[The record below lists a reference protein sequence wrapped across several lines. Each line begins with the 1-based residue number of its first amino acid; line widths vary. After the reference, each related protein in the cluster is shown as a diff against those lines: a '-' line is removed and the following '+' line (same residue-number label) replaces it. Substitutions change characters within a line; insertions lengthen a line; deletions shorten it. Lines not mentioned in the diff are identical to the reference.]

1 LRGRVGRAPGLASGG
16 DDPAALLT
24 AYADGELDAA
34 AAAAVEAALAA
45 SAELRAQLAQIRSLQ
60 GALRGLQA
68 APVALGAES
77 RRQLLVQAV
86 MARRR
91 PEPVRWYQW
100 RGWRYLAAAAV
111 VVVTGS
117 LMPLVTVRNS
127 LKSLN
132 TGEPAC
138 ADVSHM
144 RFDEGRSTA
153 ASSLDSLAPGMAMRK
168 QESNRERADR
178 EAGNEKEATLLA
190 LNGIAAEVNDEAG
203 GAATGEIS
211 HLERSEST
219 AKGQRAKA
227 HHPTVAQA
235 GRVQGIPVNRVA
247 QGLVEDDL
255 KESSGLHIA
264 AKPKAD
270 HPASEAKKGAAKD
283 QDRPVPAETDATG
296 DAGSA
301 FMAIGAGGG
310 GAGMFGNR
318 SGEAKRRALEKY
330 NVTADDKEAAPAKPA
345 ASAPQSQRESEVA
358 KFRRPAIPLQ
368 PALAPAALAA
378 QLANAVPGPLLAGDG
393 AERLANLVEA
403 YRLPLQLAPG
413 SDLPLARLQALPPAA
428 GLSAGEQVLLLANR
442 AGLQVAPANGRLAL
456 GAVPVALD
464 PTDRLGLEPAQF
476 AAAFGTPP
484 MAVVAR
490 DARLTFAL
498 DADTA
503 SFARARAELERGTLP
518 DPAAIRPE
526 HFVNAVPGGYPP
538 PQGGE
543 AFALYAEAGPSP
555 FARGALARR
564 SALVAVGVV
573 GRAPAA
579 GERRA
584 LHLVVAVDASGSM
597 AAPGALDRARRA
609 FAGLVPRLGR
619 DDRVAVVAFGERARV
634 VQPGIPGDQ
643 HQAILAALAGIV
655 PAGATNTAEGLA
667 LACQVGRELAAPGC
681 ELRVALVTDGAAL
694 AGPDEAAARERV
706 AGLKAA
712 GGSLLILGVGERAAD
727 GRALDELA
735 RAGDGQQVF
744 LGSDDEA
751 EQAAGGV
758 LLPERLA
765 MLARDAKAQVT
776 WNPERVTH
784 ARLVGYERRRL
795 DHAAFR
801 DDRVDAGEIA
811 AATTVTALFEVVL
824 AEGGSG
830 PLGTAAVRYYD
841 TRLEAVRELAC
852 PLPGAI
858 LAPAASARLR
868 TLACAAELAEQLRG
882 SWWANVRPTRFRAI
896 AAACDGL
903 PPPADRIAAMAVQAE
918 RLRPLPEVLP

>member
-1 LRGRVGRAPGLASGG
+1 MSP
-16 DDPAALLT
+16 DPAALLT
-24 AYADGELDAA
+24 AYADGELDAE

-45 SAELRAQLAQIRSLQ
+45 DAGLRAQLAQIRSLQ
-60 GALRGLQA
+60 GTLRGLPA
-68 APVALGAES
+68 APAGLRPELRKHLLEQVAWERTSRPRPALEPGRSFLGRNWLGLAVAALLLVVVAGMMLPSLSVVRQSARKSADYAQFSFPTGQQAERLSAPSAGSAES
-77 RRQLLVQAV
+77 S
-86 MARRR
+86 M
-91 PEPVRWYQW
+91 
-100 RGWRYLAAAAV
+100 
-111 VVVTGS
+111 
-117 LMPLVTVRNS
+117 
-127 LKSLN
+127 
-132 TGEPAC
+132 
-138 ADVSHM
+138 
-144 RFDEGRSTA
+144 
-153 ASSLDSLAPGMAMRK
+153 DSLAPGVAMRK
-168 QESNRERADR
+168 QESSRERVDR
-178 EAGNEKEATLLA
+178 QAGDEKEVVRLA
-190 LNGIAAEVNDEAG
+190 QNGIAVEVDEETGAAPAG
-203 GAATGEIS
+203 GASA
-211 HLERSEST
+211 LEPAYSPVRQE
-219 AKGQRAKA
+219 RAKA
-227 HHPTVAQA
+227 HHLTVTVTS
-235 GRVQGIPVNRVA
+235 GGMNNKSDDNEPRVA
-247 QGLVEDDL
+247 QVGRLAGIPENRNAQGPVEDDR
-255 KESSGLHIA
+255 KESLVA
-264 AKPKAD
+264 AKSKAD
-270 HPASEAKKGAAKD
+270 RPASEALKKGAAKD
-283 QDRPVPAETDATG
+283 RERKAPAETD
-296 DAGSA
+296 GSG
-301 FMAIGAGGG
+301 AIGPFAYDGK
-310 GAGMFGNR
+310 
-318 SGEAKRRALEKY
+318 AKRP
-330 NVTADDKEAAPAKPA
+330 APAKPA
-345 ASAPQSQRESEVA
+345 APEQELQKGVKAAES
-358 KFRRPAIPLQ
+358 KPRHLDLPLQ

-393 AERLANLVEA
+393 TERLANLVEA

-413 SDLPLARLQALPPAA
+413 SELPLARLQALPPAA

-597 AAPGALDRARRA
+597 AAPGALERARRA

-634 VQPGIPGDQ
+634 VQPAIAGDQ

-735 RAGDGQQVF
+735 RAGDGQQVY